1 MYGVLLLSC
10 FKCNDLVIQDIYGY
24 LRIKINYLLCVPVN
38 CKCDC
43 VPNG

>member
-10 FKCNDLVIQDIYGY
+10 LSKLVIQDIYGY
-24 LRIKINYLLCVPVN
+24 LRININYLLCVPVN